1 MFELSTLVLFVA
13 ASLAFLLIPGPAI
26 LYIVTRSVDQGRTA
40 GLVSVAG
47 IQAGALVHVFAAA
60 FGVSALLATSA
71 AAFSLVKYLGAAYL
85 IYLGVMRILEGK
97 AVSRAKHPQP
107 KSHGVLFREGM
118 IVNILNPK
126 TALFFLA
133 FLPQFA
139 NPAAGN
145 MVTQI
150 LVLGSINIALA
161 MICDGMWALASSSAA
176 TWLRQTSSLVRF
188 QNYFS
193 GGILVGLGL
202 LTALSGA
209 KNK

>member
-1 MFELSTLVLFVA
+1 MFELSTLALFIA

-47 IQAGALVHVFAAA
+47 IQVGALVHVFAAA
-60 FGVSALLATSA
+60 FGVSAILATSA
-71 AAFSLVKYLGAAYL
+71 TLFSLVKYLGAAYL
-85 IYLGVMRILEGK
+85 IYLGVTRMLEGK
-97 AVSRAKHPQP
+97 ANTHTERPIE
-107 KSHGVLFREGM
+107 KSHGVLFREGV
-118 IVNILNPK
+118 IVNLLNPK

-139 NPAAGN
+139 NPATGN

-150 LVLGSINIALA
+150 LILGAINIALA
-161 MICDGMWALASSSAA
+161 VICDGMWAIASSSAA
-176 TWLRQTSSLVRF
+176 TWLRQTSPLVRF

-193 GGILVGLGL
+193 GGILIGLGL
-202 LTALSGA
+202 LTALSGNN
-209 KNK
+209 NK